1 MTPQASSG
9 STPSDGHSPVRSK
22 VQPFLSPKEG
32 LGPLTAELLI
42 VCLDPE
48 EATKTLVPF
57 LEAQGICFTDDNRD
71 RLLIQARITSVTCH
85 LPPQQ
90 VPLPTDMEF
99 CSAALC
105 EELQDMSGLRLVLV
119 LGISA
124 HIAVLRACGI
134 PLTRLD
140 FRPGEITRL
149 PDGLLLADACHPL
162 SEEADPDL
170 LTQRK
175 NALIKLIPQIR
186 SALRPSA

>member
-9 STPSDGHSPVRSK
+9 STISDGHPTVRSD
-22 VQPFLSPKEG
+22 VQPSLSLKEG
-32 LGPLTAELLI
+32 LGPLSAELLV

-48 EATKTLVPF
+48 KATKTLVPF
-57 LEAQGICFTDDNRD
+57 LEAQGICFAGDRRD
-71 RLLIQARITSVTCH
+71 PLLIQARITSVTRH
-85 LPPQQ
+85 LPREQ
-90 VPLPTDMEF
+90 VSLPTDMES

-105 EELQDMSGLRLVLV
+105 DELRDMGGLRLVLV

-124 HIAVLRACGI
+124 HIAVLGACGI

-140 FRPGEITRL
+140 FRPGEITCL